1 MKTTMTWNRDGPS
14 DAMEFDSRNSS
25 SLSMRQQYNIAR
37 SIIAKNQNVSRK
49 SIEIK
54 FRDVLKRLRDERD
67 LKLVETSIVD
77 SEKAKTDGI

>member
-1 MKTTMTWNRDGPS
+1 M
-14 DAMEFDSRNSS
+14 
-25 SLSMRQQYNIAR
+25 
-37 SIIAKNQNVSRK
+37 KNQNVSRK

-54 FRDVLKRLRDERD
+54 FRDVLKRFRDEKD